1 MILSIKNKIFYKKNT
16 IIEIFVNKKIKN
28 KYIIEKKIIAG
39 ICLKGWEIKAIKQN
53 NFSLNN
59 SFITIQKNKLI
70 NLHNFIITPSKCSF
84 KENIT
89 QQKRVKNIL
98 LQKKE
103 ILYLYNKSKIQ
114 GNTIIILSLM
124 KHNIWYKIQIGLAKG
139 IKKYDKRN
147 NILKQQWHIQ
157 KKNNWF

>member
-1 MILSIKNKIFYKKNT
+1 MYIKSKEFYQKNT
-16 IIEIFVNKKIKN
+16 IIEIFVNKQIKN
-28 KYIIEKKIIAG
+28 NYIIEKKIIAG
-39 ICLKGWEIKAIKQN
+39 ICLKGWEIKSIKEN
-53 NFSLNN
+53 NFSLKN
-59 SFITIQKNKLI
+59 SFITIPKNKLI
-70 NLHNFIITPSKCSF
+70 YLHNFIITPSRYSS

-89 QQKRVKNIL
+89 QKNRIKNIL

-103 ILYLYNKSKIQ
+103 ILYLYNKSKLK
-114 GNTIIILSLM
+114 GNTIIVLSLM

-147 NILKQQWHIQ
+147 HMLQKQWNIN